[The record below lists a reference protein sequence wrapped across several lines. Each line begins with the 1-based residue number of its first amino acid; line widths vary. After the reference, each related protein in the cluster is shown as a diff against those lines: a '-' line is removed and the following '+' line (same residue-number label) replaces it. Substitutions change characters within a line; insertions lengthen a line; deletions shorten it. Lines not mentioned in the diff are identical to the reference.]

1 MGTDFDPMVGHWYQ
15 RLDSDQRFEVLAL
28 DEDAGTVDVQYFD
41 GDVEQMDI
49 DVWYGLD
56 LEAIEAPDD
65 WEETAAG
72 GDLPEDLPNDLREE
86 APTKGPSRSR
96 RKTKTDDWD
105 DEAGEE
111 TEESDDWEDD
121 EREPWRR
128 DEY

>member
-15 RLDSDQRFEVLAL
+15 RLDSDQRFEVLAV

-49 DVWYGLD
+49 DTWYGLD

-65 WEETAAG
+65 WEETAAV
-72 GDLPEDLPNDLREE
+72 DEDLPDDLREE
-86 APTKGPSRSR
+86 APAKRSSRSR
-96 RKTKTDDWD
+96 RKSSMDDWD
-105 DEAGEE
+105 EE
-111 TEESDDWEDD
+111 VGEESDDWEDD

>member
-1 MGTDFDPMVGHWYQ
+1 MGTDFDPMIGHWYQ
-15 RLDSDQRFEVLAL
+15 RLDSDQRFEVLAV

-49 DVWYGLD
+49 DIWYGLD

-65 WEETAAG
+65 WEETAAVEEQ
-72 GDLPEDLPNDLREE
+72 LPEDLPDDLREV
-86 APTKGPSRSR
+86 ASVKGLSRSR
-96 RKTKTDDWD
+96 RKSVTDDWD
-105 DEAGEE
+105 EEAG
-111 TEESDDWEDD
+111 EESDDWEDD